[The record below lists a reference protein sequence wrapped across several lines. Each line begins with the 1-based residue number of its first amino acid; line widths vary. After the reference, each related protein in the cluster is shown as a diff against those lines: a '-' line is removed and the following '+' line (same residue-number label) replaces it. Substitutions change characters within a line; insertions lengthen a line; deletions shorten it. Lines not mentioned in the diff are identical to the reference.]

1 MMNEEKEKT
10 GSPIKLFLI
19 IACVVLV
26 GVVLLLYQGNS
37 SKEESSRAAEEPNEV
52 IEETSSYT
60 PTDNTD
66 IQSEINALHREIAQL
81 RQEVQQLKGNKSTT
95 TSKTQTNEANLQ
107 SPTITPNNTTAK
119 TKPTEPTPVK
129 QKQETA
135 FHPND
140 VTLAKYSHDFHSPTA
155 TVAFK
160 NNTGK
165 AITHLT
171 GRIIYYDMSGNML
184 DYQDFSKPINIE
196 PGMVKSMS
204 LKGYGYN
211 EDYAYYQSQHS
222 MINPDR
228 KYKVKFEVKSYKVQ

>member
-1 MMNEEKEKT
+1 MMNEEKEKS

-26 GVVLLLYQGNS
+26 GVLLLLYQGNS
-37 SKEESSRAAEEPNEV
+37 SKEESSRASEEQNEV
-52 IEETSSYT
+52 IEEASSYT

-95 TSKTQTNEANLQ
+95 SSKTQTNEANLQ
-107 SPTITPNNTTAK
+107 SPTITPNSTTAR

-135 FHPND
+135 FNPND
-140 VTLAKYSHDFHSPTA
+140 VTLAKYTHDWPHPDA

-160 NNTGK
+160 NNTNNT
-165 AITHLT
+165 ITHLS
-171 GRIIYYDMSGNML
+171 GRILYYDMSGNML
-184 DYQDFSKPINIE
+184 DYQDFSKHINIE
-196 PGMVKSMS
+196 PGLVKSIT
-204 LKGYGYN
+204 LNAYGYR
-211 EDYAYYQSQHS
+211 EDYVYYKSDNYYP
-222 MINPDR
+222 NPNR
-228 KYKVKFEVKSYKVQ
+228 KYKVRFELKSYKQ